1 MYANGVRATSRL
13 NVPLGTVFTWIKRY
27 GRKKV

>member
-1 MYANGVRATSRL
+1 MSMRAVSRVL

-27 GRKKV
+27 GGKGMRS